1 MFHGL
6 TALNLKKELAAAGDH
21 FIQIVLRQCQRRE
34 ESVPSEQDNLVKHLD
49 LVNKVASEYL
59 KGSDSAQ
66 ISKELAIP
74 RVRVNA
80 LLNDWRQMASSNEAI
95 HARAREALA
104 GADQHYSSLI
114 SKAYEV
120 IDSADQSANL
130 NAKTTA
136 IKLIADIEAK
146 RLDMLHRAGLLD
158 NKEVADQLVE
168 MERKHE
174 ILISIL
180 KDIASKHP
188 NIRDEILKRLSEVS
202 NGVIIVDN

>member
-1 MFHGL
+1 VS
-6 TALNLKKELAAAGDH
+6 K
-21 FIQIVLRQCQRRE
+21 
-34 ESVPSEQDNLVKHLD
+34 EQDKIVQHLD
-49 LVNKVASEYL
+49 LVNRVASEYL

-66 ISKELAIP
+66 ISRELDIP

-80 LLNDWRQMASSNEAI
+80 LLNDWRQMAANNAAI

-104 GADQHYSSLI
+104 GADQHYSGLI
-114 SKAYEV
+114 NRTYEV
-120 IDSADQSANL
+120 IDAADQTSNL

-158 NKEVADQLVE
+158 NKEIADELAE

-180 KDIASKHP
+180 KEIASKYP

-202 NGVIIVDN
+202 DGVIVVDN